1 MDCVQ
6 HQQGVGEAERQDGR
20 GDGDVEGPGG
30 DHGEGGGEVPGVL
43 NIICRVKFGYWNWR
57 GGFLRPGNC
66 RGLKE
71 SSLGFV
77 LLLLELEDPGVG
89 LPSWVRPSEGDL
101 QFLRQEVGPGALSGG
116 GPAGS
121 LWRTF

>member
-43 NIICRVKFGYWNWR
+43 NIICRVKFGN
-57 GGFLRPGNC
+57 N
-66 RGLKE
+66 
-71 SSLGFV
+71 
-77 LLLLELEDPGVG
+77 ELPDQQ
-89 LPSWVRPSEGDL
+89 LYFIS
-101 QFLRQEVGPGALSGG
+101 
-116 GPAGS
+116 
-121 LWRTF
+121 